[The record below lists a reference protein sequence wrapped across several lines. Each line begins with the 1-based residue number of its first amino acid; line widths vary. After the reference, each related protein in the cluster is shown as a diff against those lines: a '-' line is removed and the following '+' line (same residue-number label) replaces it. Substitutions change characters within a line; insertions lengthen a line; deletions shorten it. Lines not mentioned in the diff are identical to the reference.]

1 MTLPLN
7 EKLSANFTFAELTD
21 TNHTTLLAANR
32 AEAVHYLEAGRA
44 LATTILQPI
53 RDRWGPL
60 RINSGFRGRTLN
72 TRVNGSPTSQ
82 HCFFQA
88 ADIVPLQADIDVVFD
103 WVRKESKIPFGQL
116 IDERMGNRWLHI
128 SLGQPWRMKGVGQVL
143 RTYDGKTYTRVV

>member
-1 MTLPLN
+1 MPTPLDL
-7 EKLSANFTFAELTD
+7 KLSPNFTFGELTD
-21 TNHTTLLAANR
+21 TGHASLRAANR
-32 AEAVHYLEAGRA
+32 AEAEHYLEAGKA

-103 WVRKESKIPFGQL
+103 WIRKESKIPFGQL

-128 SLGQPWRMKGVGQVL
+128 SLGQPWRMKGVNQVL
-143 RTYDGKTYTRVV
+143 RTFDGKAYTRVV